1 MGCIVSASEARASTT
16 PLSMSTTTLITEV
29 TAQIAE
35 LRRLSP
41 EEADLFSQDLV
52 SAGNDLRELLMLR
65 ESLDDILS

>member
-1 MGCIVSASEARASTT
+1 MGCIVGSTEARASTA
-16 PLSMSTTTLITEV
+16 PLPMNTTALITEV

-52 SAGNDLRELLMLR
+52 SAGNDLLALLMLR
-65 ESLDDILS
+65 ESLDDILA

>member
-1 MGCIVSASEARASTT
+1 MNTT
-16 PLSMSTTTLITEV
+16 ALITEV

-52 SAGNDLRELLMLR
+52 SAGNDLLALLMLR
-65 ESLDDILS
+65 ESLDDILA